1 MDIKTGLWVLL
12 GLLLSLI
19 SAWAIYLYKS
29 PVKNYYRYLL
39 AFLRAVSLFG
49 IFLLLINPGISVKTY
64 ENHKPKAII
73 LFDNSAS
80 MLQEGKK
87 EDLMKIRSKI
97 LGNQKF
103 NQKYELRLF
112 SFGEDISNK
121 DSLLFNKKF
130 TNISEPV
137 LKLNKT
143 FEKDAGFFILL
154 TDGNQNQGTN
164 YEHLPSSKQIF
175 PVVLGDTLKKKD
187 FSITRVNSNKYS
199 YVDHTFPV
207 EVFINYHGWGSVS
220 ADIEIWEKSSLLKR
234 ERLTLDEDNVFKKLE
249 FQIKAETTGNHFYT
263 VKLGSFEG
271 EENRI
276 NNNFNFSVQ
285 VLDDKAG
292 ILLLYDQLHP
302 DIGFWQRMAT
312 MDKRRD
318 IEIRHISDF
327 NSEIA
332 DYSFVIIMHP
342 NPKFERIM
350 RLLGD
355 KPLNYIVQ
363 AGGSTDWTFLNR
375 IQPYLESSN
384 TESTPQALI
393 SEDDDFTYFNTSPLN
408 FDKFPPLSNIKDG
421 IKLKQKHQ
429 SLWETTNE
437 AEQQV
442 FLFFENEKGRN
453 VFLLAENIYRWQLF
467 DQHLHG
473 SDLQIKNYF
482 NSILQFL
489 SSEKNRNQLEI
500 NYKPMYYANEDVLI
514 SAVLNDANYQFD
526 PDQTLFLTLK
536 RDGKTVGN
544 KLPMVLK
551 DNSYEIALPDVQP
564 TAYDFLIDVEKMDVH
579 GQGSF
584 QVLDFTLEDQDLSAN
599 TAGLRQLAYNSK
611 GKEYYPTNMDQLIND
626 LVEDQAYKTIQKEI
640 ISKKTLIDLKW
651 LFFIIVVSLS
661 AEWFLRKSKG
671 LL

>member
-1 MDIKTGLWVLL
+1 MVLL
-12 GLLLSLI
+12 GLFLSFI
-19 SAWAIYLYKS
+19 SAWLIYFYKS
-29 PVKNYYRYLL
+29 PVKNYYRYIL

-49 IFLLLINPGISVKTY
+49 IFLLLINPIVKVKSY

-80 MLQEGKK
+80 MLKEGKK
-87 EDLMKIRSKI
+87 EDLMAIRSK
-97 LGNQKF
+97 LLSNREF

-112 SFGEDISNK
+112 SFGEGISNK

-143 FEKDAGFFILL
+143 FEKDAGLFVLL

-164 YEHLPSSKQIF
+164 LEYLHSSKQIF
-175 PVVLGDTLKKKD
+175 PVVLGDTLKKRD
-187 FSITRVNSNKYS
+187 LSITRVNRNKYS
-199 YVDHTFPV
+199 YVNHTFPV
-207 EVFINYHGWGSVS
+207 EVFVNYHGSGSVS
-220 ADIEIWEKSSLLKR
+220 TDIGIWENNRLLQR
-234 ERLTLDEDNVFKKLE
+234 ERLTLDEENAFKKLE
-249 FQIKAETTGNHFYT
+249 FQINAETTGNHFYA
-263 VKLGSFEG
+263 VKLGSFEF
-271 EENRI
+271 ESNRV

-285 VLDDKAG
+285 VLDDKAS

-302 DIGFWQRMAT
+302 DIGFWQRMAIQ
-312 MDKRRD
+312 DNRRD
-318 IEIRHISDF
+318 IEVTHISDF
-327 NSEIA
+327 NREIA

-342 NPKFERIM
+342 NAKFERIM
-350 RLLGD
+350 RLLVD
-355 KPLNYIVQ
+355 KPVNYLIQ

-384 TESTPQALI
+384 TKYTPQALLR
-393 SEDDDFTYFNTSPLN
+393 EDEDFTYFNTSPLN
-408 FDKFPPLSNIKDG
+408 FDKFPPLSNIKDE

-437 AEQQV
+437 TVQPV
-442 FLFFENEKGRN
+442 FLFFENDKSRS
-453 VFLLAENIYRWQLF
+453 VFLLAENIFRWQLF
-467 DQHLHG
+467 DQHLNG
-473 SDLQIKNYF
+473 SDQLIKNYF

-500 NYKPMYYANEDVLI
+500 DFKPLYYVNEDIII

-526 PDQTLFLTLK
+526 PDQTLFFTLRK
-536 RDGKTVGN
+536 DGNTVGN
-544 KLPMVLK
+544 RIPMVIKNNTYEITLK
-551 DNSYEIALPDVQP
+551 DVLPSV
-564 TAYDFLIDVEKMDVH
+564 YDFHIDVEKMDVH
-579 GQGSF
+579 RKGSF

-599 TAGLRQLAYNSK
+599 ITGLKRLAYNSK
-611 GKEYYPTNMDQLIND
+611 GKEYFTSNTDRLISD
-626 LVEDQAYKTIQKEI
+626 LVEDQAYKTIQKEK
-640 ISKKTLIDLKW
+640 ISNKTLIDLKW